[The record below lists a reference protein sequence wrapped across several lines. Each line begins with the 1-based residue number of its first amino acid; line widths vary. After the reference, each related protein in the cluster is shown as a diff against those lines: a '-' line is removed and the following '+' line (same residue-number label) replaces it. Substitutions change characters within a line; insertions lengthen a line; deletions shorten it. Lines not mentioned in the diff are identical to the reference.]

1 MSVSCNTLNSTL
13 GAVLLALS
21 LSACNP
27 AGTEAPTEAS
37 DKTPAAKPVAVCSDC
52 GTVNNIE
59 EVRVKG
65 SASGTGAVAGAI
77 IGGVVGHQFGGGKGK
92 DVATVAG
99 AAGGAYAGHEAEKRY
114 NASTRYRV
122 TVTME
127 TGGTRTVETQNLNGA
142 GVGSKVKV
150 SGSSIQL
157 I

>member
-1 MSVSCNTLNSTL
+1 MPVQCKTLKP
-13 GAVLLALS
+13 AIVAALLALS
-21 LSACNP
+21 LGACNQ
-27 AGTEAPTEAS
+27 GDTETGAKATAKAPEEKA
-37 DKTPAAKPVAVCSDC
+37 VAVCSSC
-52 GTVNNIE
+52 GTVSNIE
-59 EVRVKG
+59 ELRVKG

-114 NASTRYRV
+114 NSSTRYRV
-122 TVTME
+122 TVTLE
-127 TGGTRTVETQNLNGA
+127 AGGTRTVETQNLNGA